1 MTGKFDRS
9 QKEPAEGTR
18 VHYSTVKN
26 RSALQS
32 HPDWKTFADNEQVNY
47 HCHNNRNHVEKKSQS
62 SSVLHEKLFCD
73 TDLLGSSKV
82 VNRYRD

>member
-47 HCHNNRNHVEKKSQS
+47 QYHNNRNHVEKNHKAR
-62 SSVLHEKLFCD
+62 LFYMKNCFV
-73 TDLLGSSKV
+73 TQAYKV
-82 VNRYRD
+82 AL